1 MAALVIE
8 QQLRAARVSK
18 TPVVFIY
25 YNYKRQDQQTLR
37 HTLQTFLRQV
47 VDFLPEIPKL
57 LDDFM
62 NNAHTP
68 TTIELESML
77 DELLKSIKELV
88 IITDALDECHD
99 GARGEVLS
107 WIAGLQSNTSVR
119 YLATTRDFY
128 PEVSH
133 FIFEKLPQLEI
144 KASRHDLEMYTR
156 ARAKILRARLQPDLL
171 EDLVD
176 GVVTA
181 ADGM

>member
-1 MAALVIE
+1 MFV
-8 QQLRAARVSK
+8 
-18 TPVVFIY
+18 Y

-47 VDFLPEIPKL
+47 VDFLPEIPEL

-62 NNAHTP
+62 KDAHTP
-68 TTIELESML
+68 TTIELESKL
-77 DELLKSIKELV
+77 DELLKSLKELV

-133 FIFEKLPQLEI
+133 SIFEKVPQLEI
-144 KASRHDLEMYTR
+144 KASRHDLQMYTR
-156 ARAKILRARLQPDLL
+156 SRARTLRARLQPGLL